1 MRYFTALVIFLFYGN
16 AWGNLVFG
24 FRSGTAHSE
33 TEVSPS
39 LGLGLL

>member
-1 MRYFTALVIFLFYGN
+1 MRYFIALVIFFSYGN

-24 FRSGTAHSE
+24 FRSGTAHSA
-33 TEVSPS
+33 TKVSPS